1 MDVSAIRTR
10 LENVIALSR
19 LLQGAEEGGL
29 RVAAGQYRQLVAQLQ
44 KALSEPVPAE
54 ALRVILD
61 AHPAASEVYENLHY
75 EHAGLSRAP
84 LERSA
89 ASELLA
95 RSCLARIAA
104 AAKMPAASE
113 PRRAP

>member
-1 MDVSAIRTR
+1 MDASAIRTR
-10 LENVIALSR
+10 LENLIALAR
-19 LLQGAEEGGL
+19 LLQRVEAGEL
-29 RVAAGQYRQLVAQLQ
+29 RVGASQYRQLVRQLQ
-44 KALSEPVPAE
+44 TALSEPLPAD
-54 ALRVILD
+54 ARRLILD

-89 ASELLA
+89 ASEVLA

-104 AAKMPAASE
+104 AARTTPPCA
-113 PRRAP
+113 